1 VVYSILLSNIGFPQQ
16 LWYNNL
22 DDDYALD
29 TECVGMY
36 SFSMKLIEVTKAF
49 ATEEQCLAYLEAK
62 RWPDGV
68 RCLTCGSKEI
78 SRINRKVTK
87 KTDNKRAQIFQCLEP
102 TCKAQF
108 SATTGTI
115 FNGSHLSLDKW
126 YMAIALIVDAKKGMS
141 ALQLQRHLKV
151 NYRTAWYLAHRIRE
165 AMNEPDGLM
174 LAGTVEIDETYIG
187 GKQKGNKR
195 KRLNKDVVLG
205 MRQRGGPLRL
215 VQIVDNKQGTMY
227 EAIAKHVD
235 HKNTKAIMTDDA
247 GAYNFALT
255 KFRKIPHSTIRHGRG
270 EYVKGEVHTNTVE
283 NSFSLL
289 KRAVIGTYHQ
299 LSIKHLQRYLNE
311 FSYRFNRREDAEL
324 FENTV
329 MRMAGAKPM
338 PYSKLVEENAFTPFV
353 RPNLKGDY

>member
-1 VVYSILLSNIGFPQQ
+1 
-16 LWYNNL
+16 
-22 DDDYALD
+22 
-29 TECVGMY
+29 
-36 SFSMKLIEVTKAF
+36 MKLIEVTKAF

-62 RWPDGV
+62 RWPNGV

-78 SRINRKVTK
+78 SRITRKVTK
-87 KTDNKRAQIFQCLEP
+87 KSDNKRAQLYQCLEP

-115 FNGSHLSLDKW
+115 FNGSHLPLDKW

-151 NYRTAWYLAHRIRE
+151 NYRTAWYLSHRIRE
-165 AMNEPDGLM
+165 AMVDKDAPKLKGI
-174 LAGTVEIDETYIG
+174 VEIDETYIG
-187 GKQKGNKR
+187 GKQRGNKG
-195 KRLNKDVVLG
+195 KLKNKDVVIG
-205 MRQRGGPLRL
+205 VRERGGQLRL
-215 VQIVDNKQGTMY
+215 VQTKDNKEDTVYQV
-227 EAIAKHVD
+227 IADNVAKD
-235 HKNTKAIMTDDA
+235 AEAIMTDESRI
-247 GAYNFALT
+247 YNFRNT
-255 KFRKIPHSTIRHGRG
+255 QFHRVRHERIKHKRKVYVRG
-270 EYVKGEVHTNTVE
+270 DVHTNTVE

-329 MRMAGAKPM
+329 TRMAGVKPM
-338 PYSKLVEENAFTPFV
+338 PYAKLVEENAFTPFV
-353 RPNLKGDY
+353 RPAPRTPEPF